1 VHRAREVTIVASGQ
15 LWSLTR
21 IRGNGLDADRR
32 SEMVESQPTPRR
44 IGTFLA
50 SATEIV
56 CALGQRERLV
66 GVSHECD
73 YPSGVEDL
81 PRLTRA
87 RVSAPGSRSSRE
99 LHDEVESLVKEVVAL
114 YEVDLEALRKA
125 APDVLVT
132 QDLCAVCALGLEEV
146 RKAACQVLG
155 KDVTI
160 ISLAPKRL
168 DDVWEDVRRVGEA
181 LGLGMT
187 AEAVANGFRSRVGAT
202 ARRAE
207 VASAR
212 GRPSVLAVEWI
223 DPVMVAGLWM
233 PDLVELAGGRPLVTK
248 AGELGVVLEDEM
260 TVDPDV
266 VLVKPCGFDLP
277 TTLAELDDSDLR
289 RRWPRARWYAAD
301 GNAYFN
307 RSGPRLV
314 ESLEILAACVHPE
327 AFADLAELHKGRFVA
342 LT

>member
-1 VHRAREVTIVASGQ
+1 
-15 LWSLTR
+15 
-21 IRGNGLDADRR
+21 
-32 SEMVESQPTPRR
+32 MVDTQGAAPRR
-44 IGTFLA
+44 IATFLA

-56 CALGQRERLV
+56 DALGLRDRLV

-73 YPSGVEDL
+73 YPLGIASL

-87 RVSAPGSRSSRE
+87 RVSAPSSRSSRE
-99 LHDEVESLVKEVVAL
+99 LHDEVESLVREVVAL

-132 QDLCAVCALGLEEV
+132 QDLCAVCAVGLEEV
-146 RKAACQVLG
+146 QAAASKVLG
-155 KDVTI
+155 KDVQI

-168 DDVWEDVRRVGEA
+168 EDVWADVTRVGEA

-187 AEAVANGFRSRVGAT
+187 AQAIANGFRARVGET

-207 VASAR
+207 VAAAKK
-212 GRPSVLAVEWI
+212 RPGVLAIEWI
-223 DPVMVAGLWM
+223 DPVMIAGLWM
-233 PDLVELAGGRPLVTK
+233 PDLIELAGGRALVAT
-248 AGELGVVLEDEM
+248 AGEHGVVLEDDAA
-260 TVDPDV
+260 VDPDV

-277 TTLAELDDSDLR
+277 TTLAELEGSDIR
-289 RRWPRARWYAAD
+289 KRWPRARWYAAD

-327 AFADLAELHKGRFVA
+327 TFEDLAKLHAGKFVK
-342 LT
+342 LG

>member
-1 VHRAREVTIVASGQ
+1 
-15 LWSLTR
+15 
-21 IRGNGLDADRR
+21 
-32 SEMVESQPTPRR
+32 MVDTQGAPPRR
-44 IGTFLA
+44 IATFLA

-56 CALGQRERLV
+56 DALGLRDRLV

-73 YPSGVEDL
+73 HPAGIESL

-87 RVSAPGSRSSRE
+87 RVSAPRSRSSRD
-99 LHDEVESLVKEVVAL
+99 LHDEVESLVREVVAL

-132 QDLCAVCALGLEEV
+132 QDLCAVCAVGLEDV
-146 RKAACQVLG
+146 QAAASKVLG
-155 KDVTI
+155 KDVQI

-168 DDVWEDVRRVGEA
+168 EDVWNDVARVGEA

-187 AEAVANGFRSRVGAT
+187 AQAIANGFRARVGAT

-207 VASAR
+207 VAAAK
-212 GRPSVLAVEWI
+212 GRPRVLAIEWI
-223 DPVMVAGLWM
+223 DPVMIGGLWM
-233 PDLVELAGGRPLVTK
+233 PDLIELAGGTALIAK
-248 AGELGVVLEDEM
+248 AGEHGVVLEDDVVVE
-260 TVDPDV
+260 PDV

-277 TTLAELDDSDLR
+277 TTLSELETSDLR
-289 RRWPRARWYAAD
+289 QRWPRARWYAAD

-314 ESLEILAACVHPE
+314 ESLEILAAVLHPE
-327 AFADLAELHKGRFVA
+327 AFEDLAKLHAGRFVR
-342 LT
+342 L